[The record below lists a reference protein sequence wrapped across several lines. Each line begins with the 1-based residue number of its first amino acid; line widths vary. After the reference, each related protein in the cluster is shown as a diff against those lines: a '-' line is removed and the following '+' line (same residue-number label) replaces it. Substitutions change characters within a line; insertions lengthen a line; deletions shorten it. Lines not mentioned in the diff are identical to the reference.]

1 MTVRTRRILK
11 PEIRRLVIRVDLLG
25 AKPPI
30 WRRLELSPDLTLAQ
44 VHGVLQ
50 AAFEWDDSHLHE
62 FVAGDRWARG
72 FDRISYSPPEFQM
85 EEIGLGTVRDTRTH
99 FLGDILRAPGDKLF
113 YIYDFGDD
121 WEHRLVL
128 EKVVERDPDAPAA
141 RCLAGRRAAP
151 LEDCGGIWQYQYMME
166 AGFDPS
172 HPGYA
177 DAQEWVEWAFG
188 DNSPFD
194 PAAFD
199 VKRHGQTPHDHV

>member
-1 MTVRTRRILK
+1 
-11 PEIRRLVIRVDLLG
+11 VIRVDLLG

-30 WRRLELSPDLTLAQ
+30 WRRLALSPDLTLDQ
-44 VHGVLQ
+44 VHWVLQ
-50 AAFEWDDSHLHE
+50 IAFEWTNSHLHE

-85 EEIGLGTVRDTRTH
+85 DENGMGTVRDTHTH
-99 FLGDILRAPGDKLF
+99 FLGDLLRAPGDKLF

-121 WEHRLVL
+121 WEHQLVL
-128 EKVVERDPDAPAA
+128 EKVLEGAPDDPAA

-151 LEDCGGIWQYQYMME
+151 PEDSGGIWQYQYMME
-166 AGFDPS
+166 VGFDPN
-172 HPGYA
+172 HPEYA

-188 DNSPFD
+188 DEPFD

-199 VKRHGQTPHDHV
+199 VDAMDKLLVAMFEPA

>member
-1 MTVRTRRILK
+1 
-11 PEIRRLVIRVDLLG
+11 VIRVDLLG

-30 WRRLELSPDLTLAQ
+30 WRRLELAPDLTLDQ
-44 VHGVLQ
+44 VHWVLQ
-50 AAFEWDDSHLHE
+50 EAFEWHNSHLHE

-85 EEIGLGTVRDTRTH
+85 EENNLGTVRNSHTH
-99 FLGDILRAPGDKLF
+99 YLGDLLRAPGDKLF

-141 RCLAGRRAAP
+141 RCLSGRRAAP
-151 LEDCGGIWQYQYMME
+151 PEDCGGIWQYLYMME
-166 AGFDPS
+166 AGFDPN

-188 DNSPFD
+188 DVPFD

-199 VKRHGQTPHDHV
+199 VKALDKDLVAMFEPV